1 MLILSRKLN
10 ECIVIDGKIII
21 KVLRLDKDTVKL
33 GIQAPTEMPVHRQE
47 VYDQIQKSKQNGAN
61 NGANPNP
68 KPPVAQLTPSSGTP
82 PSSSPPR
89 RCSSPAPTSSTCAR

>member
-33 GIQAPTEMPVHRQE
+33 GIQAPPEMPVHRQE
-47 VYDQIQKSKQNGAN
+47 VYDQIQKSKQNTST
-61 NGANPNP
+61 NGSSPNA
-68 KPPVAQLTPSSGTP
+68 KPPVAQMTPASGTSDPSSAPSSGKE
-82 PSSSPPR
+82 
-89 RCSSPAPTSSTCAR
+89 

>member
-33 GIQAPTEMPVHRQE
+33 GIQAPPEMPVHRQE
-47 VYDQIQKSKQNGAN
+47 VYDQIQKSKQAGAN
-61 NGANPNP
+61 NGAAPNA
-68 KPPVAQLTPSSGTP
+68 KPPVAELTPSSGTSN
-82 PSSSPPR
+82 PSSAP
-89 RCSSPAPTSSTCAR
+89 SSGKE

>member
-33 GIQAPTEMPVHRQE
+33 GIQAPPELPVHRQE
-47 VYDQIQKSKQNGAN
+47 VYDQIQRNKQNGSN
-61 NGANPNP
+61 SPVSP
-68 KPPVAQLTPSSGTP
+68 PPVPRLNSSSETPGSNPP
-82 PSSSPPR
+82 PS
-89 RCSSPAPTSSTCAR
+89 ADEE

>member
-33 GIQAPTEMPVHRQE
+33 GIQAPPEMPVHRQE
-47 VYDQIQKSKQNGAN
+47 VYDQIQKNKQNPSN
-61 NGANPNP
+61 NSSSPNA
-68 KPPVAQLTPSSGTP
+68 KPPVAQMTPSGGTSNPSSAP
-82 PSSSPPR
+82 PSGKE
-89 RCSSPAPTSSTCAR
+89 